1 MHTGFIKHH
10 IDQNRVNEFIKF
22 TRRYLKKMNI
32 RLEFRR
38 GATVRTIDGER
49 AEAFFCEPS
58 RSEQG
63 VVVIAKGIPQREW
76 LINLGHELGHVAQW
90 LTEDQVWD
98 VGGLNAEIKAE
109 KYSLKMMQFFGLPI
123 DEKWQKKMSKKYI
136 KMVTE
141 DGYED
146 GER

>member
-1 MHTGFIKHH
+1 MHTKFIKHH

-38 GATVRTIDGER
+38 GATVRTMDGEH
-49 AEAFFCEPS
+49 AEAFFYEPHG
-58 RSEQG
+58 SEQG
-63 VVVIAKGIPQREW
+63 VVVVAKGVPQREW
-76 LINLGHELGHVAQW
+76 LISLGHELGHVAQW

-98 VGGLNAEIKAE
+98 AGGLNAEIKAE
-109 KYSLKMMQFFGLPI
+109 LYSQKMMKHFGLPV
-123 DEKWQKKMSKKYI
+123 DPKWQKRVSKKYI
-136 KMVTE
+136 DMVTE
-141 DGYED
+141 VGYKD